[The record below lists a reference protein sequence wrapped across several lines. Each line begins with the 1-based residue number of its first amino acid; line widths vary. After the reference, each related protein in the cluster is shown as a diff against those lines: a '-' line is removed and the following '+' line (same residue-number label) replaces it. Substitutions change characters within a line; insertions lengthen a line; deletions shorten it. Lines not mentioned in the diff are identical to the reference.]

1 VFVLLAVFLAGCG
14 TAPRSKDGEARRE
27 SRAATQPARVL
38 FVGNSLTYYG
48 NVPAVFS
55 ALAEAN
61 GTSIVGDMI
70 VAPGATLSQRVADGS
85 VAKALGERQYTALVL
100 QERGGAL
107 AGFFGS
113 DALDQSRQAVKNLA
127 AIAGEKGLPVWLM
140 GTYQARPD
148 VSESLIEAESS
159 AASEAGIQYIE
170 VSEKLQRL
178 MKAAPDLTW
187 FADDGQHPGKHLALL
202 NAILVHEAVLG
213 SLPDPGPLVVSA
225 PIYGSNT
232 GLDETLRQ
240 AQAPP
245 PRTHTPREARYSC
258 EAVARILGTL
268 NVDRQEIGAG
278 RRSVPGSSR

>member
-1 VFVLLAVFLAGCG
+1 MISSLVNGVSRIGAPFVLLLAILLSFTACTTQ
-14 TAPRSKDGEARRE
+14 TAPDPP
-27 SRAATQPARVL
+27 QRVL

-61 GTSIVGDMI
+61 GTSVVSDMI
-70 VAPGATLSQRVADGS
+70 VEGGASLAQRVADGS
-85 VAKALGERQYTALVL
+85 VARALDERQYTALVL
-100 QERGGAL
+100 QERGGSL

-113 DALDQSRQAVKNLA
+113 DALDQSRQAVKALA
-127 AIAGEKGLPVWLM
+127 SIAGEQGVQVLLM
-140 GTYQARPD
+140 GTYQSRPD
-148 VSESLIEAESS
+148 ASKRLVEAESS
-159 AASEAGIQYIE
+159 AASEAGISYSE

-178 MKAAPDLTW
+178 MEAAPELTW
-187 FADDGQHPGKHLALL
+187 FADGGAHPGKHLALL

-232 GLDETLRQ
+232 GLDATLRQ

-245 PRTHTPREARYSC
+245 PRADTPSEIRYSS
-258 EAVARILGTL
+258 EAVSKTL
-268 NVDRQEIGAG
+268 ATLDFDR
-278 RRSVPGSSR
+278 